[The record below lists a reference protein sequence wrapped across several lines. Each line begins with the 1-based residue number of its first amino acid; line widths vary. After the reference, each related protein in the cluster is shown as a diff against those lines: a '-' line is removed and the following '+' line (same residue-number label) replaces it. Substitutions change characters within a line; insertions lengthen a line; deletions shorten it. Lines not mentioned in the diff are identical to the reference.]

1 MSRLSRHR
9 GRWVWGM
16 LPALAL
22 LIPAVGPIDAD
33 SGDAARRAEIRA
45 RRAARREAR
54 TSPRPAA
61 TPAPPLA
68 VVDVSAAVDAA
79 ATALGGDGVAIAVC
93 DRAGRPLAV
102 FSRPLATPA
111 ARDEALGLA
120 RTGALFSN
128 DQAPL
133 SSRTVAYISSHHFPP
148 GIANTAAG
156 ALFGIENTN
165 RGCDL
170 NAAFLP
176 GQDLPPSTALG
187 GGTGTGPVTRPGG
200 VPLFLFDPATGTR
213 RVVGGVGVSGAGSG
227 TAADAAHEYAA
238 FSALLGGFA
247 PDVPYPGAIYLD
259 GIRLPFVTQRS
270 LPAGFTAGSLAGAYD
285 LGPLPGGPV
294 PDGYLVGP
302 AAGAMLTGAQ
312 VDAIVQAAVGRA
324 SATRAAIRL
333 PLGSRTRMTIAV
345 ADLDGTILGLYRMED
360 TTVFSVDV
368 AVAKARNVVWFS
380 SPARP
385 ASDLPGV
392 PPGTAITNRTI
403 GFGAQPFFPSGIDGT
418 LPGPF
423 RPLYLFD
430 VSNPCTQGS
439 QPADPNQNGVVFFP
453 GSAPLYV
460 GGVLAGGLGV
470 SGDGV
475 EQDDFVTA
483 AGASRYEP
491 PASLRAD
498 QIVIGGVRLPY
509 WKFPRNP
516 TE

>member
-1 MSRLSRHR
+1 M
-9 GRWVWGM
+9 WVL
-16 LPALAL
+16 LPALTL
-22 LIPAVGPIDAD
+22 LVSAVGPIDAD
-33 SGDAARRAEIRA
+33 PTAAARRAASRA
-45 RRAARREAR
+45 RRGERRAARAG
-54 TSPRPAA
+54 PRPQAA
-61 TPAPPLA
+61 PAPPLA
-68 VVDVSAAVDAA
+68 VADVSAAVDAA
-79 ATALGGDGVAIAVC
+79 ATALGGDGLAIAVC

-111 ARDEALGLA
+111 AREEALGLA

-176 GQDLPPSTALG
+176 GQDLPPATALG
-187 GGTGTGPVTRPGG
+187 GGPGTGPVTRPGG
-200 VPLFLFDPATGTR
+200 VPLFLLDPATGTR
-213 RVVGGVGVSGAGSG
+213 RVAGGIGVSGAGSG
-227 TAADAAHEYAA
+227 QAADAAHEYAA
-238 FSALLGGFA
+238 FSALLAGFA
-247 PDVPYPGAIYLD
+247 PDVPYPGTIYLD
-259 GIRLPFVTQRS
+259 GIRLPFVTQKS
-270 LPAGFTAGSLAGAYD
+270 LPSGFTAGSLAGAYD
-285 LGPLPGGPV
+285 LGPVAGVPV

-302 AAGAMLTGAQ
+302 AAGAMLTTAQ
-312 VDAIVQAAVGRA
+312 VDAIVQAAAGRA

-345 ADLDGTILGLYRMED
+345 SDLDGTILGLFRMED

-385 ASDLPGV
+385 ASELPGV
-392 PPGTAITNRTI
+392 PPGTAVTSRTI

-418 LPGPF
+418 APGPF

-483 AGASRYEP
+483 GGASGYEP

-498 QIVIGGVRLPY
+498 QIVISGVRLPY